1 MKSARKMTAF
11 VHISIYIQLQMA
23 ISSNKE
29 NLVAL
34 KSKIICVFSI
44 WTLGGKCE
52 GRAIVVNSESV
63 FNRSALFRVHPCCY
77 GLVLSTHLLFYSVL
91 SALTDSSF
99 VALSTIVIISYHFW
113 FSFHDQLAN
122 KTPQANNWLIFSKA
136 PLISLPD
143 PDYRLLPPP
152 PQSRTWMI
160 YDALKTATL
169 WGVGTSLPN

>member
-1 MKSARKMTAF
+1 M
-11 VHISIYIQLQMA
+11 
-23 ISSNKE
+23 
-29 NLVAL
+29 
-34 KSKIICVFSI
+34 CVFKLD
-44 WTLGGKCE
+44 TRRQVR
-52 GRAIVVNSESV
+52 GRASVVNSESV

-122 KTPQANNWLIFSKA
+122 TTPQANNWLIFSKA

-143 PDYRLLPPP
+143 PDYRLLHPPP
-152 PQSRTWMI
+152 PVKNLDDIRRFKNG
-160 YDALKTATL
+160 DTL
-169 WGVGTSLPN
+169 GSGDVLTQLG